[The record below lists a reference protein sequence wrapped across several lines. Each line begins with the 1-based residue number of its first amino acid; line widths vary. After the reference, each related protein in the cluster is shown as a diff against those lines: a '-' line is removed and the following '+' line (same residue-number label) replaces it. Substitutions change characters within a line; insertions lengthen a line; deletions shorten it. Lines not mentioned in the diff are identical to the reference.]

1 MSYPNMEMMEEKKLR
16 YFLIL
21 SHCLFLL
28 AMPIFLLFPISSTQQ
43 LLHFCYKPI
52 SVIHIW
58 KAFNLY
64 FLHYFVDIALF
75 PKIFITFRWLNGNKT
90 FLTVFSGHCLIS
102 RKPIISPIFKTS
114 GWGGSRGWLSPC
126 PACGPAW
133 PACWT
138 GATRLVTMPASVPGE
153 GRPWCR
159 WRRRWGGRGRP
170 NTWPGWGG
178 ATYSGGATSWS
189 RGRGWSISA

>member
-1 MSYPNMEMMEEKKLR
+1 MEMMEEKKLR

-28 AMPIFLLFPISSTQQ
+28 TMPISLLFPISSTQQ

-90 FLTVFSGHCLIS
+90 FLTVFSGQCLIS

-114 GWGGSRGWLSPC
+114 SGFKMAHFEDNINVMTVGTSDKC
-126 PACGPAW
+126 AVNMKIM
-133 PACWT
+133 
-138 GATRLVTMPASVPGE
+138 TRTLQTEANGKFGKEKVKKKQLFFYKTFFLG
-153 GRPWCR
+153 
-159 WRRRWGGRGRP
+159 
-170 NTWPGWGG
+170 NFL
-178 ATYSGGATSWS
+178 YF
-189 RGRGWSISA
+189 